1 MDFSIV
7 WRYENA
13 INPITVN
20 ERCEI
25 IENASRINKES
36 RWMRI
41 RKPLVFTIQS
51 LSLIPRFIREAGFE
65 LIQLPE

>member
-36 RWMRI
+36 RWTRI
-41 RKPLVFTIQS
+41 RKPLAFTIQS
-51 LSLIPRFIREAGFE
+51 LSLIPRFIRETGFE